1 MMAMKEVIIYTDGG
15 CRGNGQEGPSLGAI
29 GGVLLYPAANYR
41 KEFKRAY
48 WDTTNNQMEL
58 TAVIEALSMLK
69 EPCDVTVHS
78 DSAYVVNAFNQGWVD
93 GWRAK
98 GYHRGKAGELKN
110 RELWMRLDE
119 LTQRHRVRFVK
130 VKGHSDDAL
139 NARADALVN
148 EAMDEAEQA
157 GGV

>member
-1 MMAMKEVIIYTDGG
+1 MKKVIIYTDGG
-15 CRGNGQEGPSLGAI
+15 CRGNGQDAPSLGAI
-29 GGVLLYPAANYR
+29 GGVLLYPAADYR

-48 WDTTNNQMEL
+48 PDTTNNRMEL
-58 TAVIEALSMLK
+58 MAVIEALSMLK

-119 LTQRHRVRFVK
+119 LARRHQVTFVK
-130 VKGHSDDAL
+130 VKGHSNDAL
-139 NARADALVN
+139 NNRADELVN
-148 EAMDEAEQA
+148 EAMDEAMKTA
-157 GGV
+157 GN

>member
-1 MMAMKEVIIYTDGG
+1 MKKVIIYTDGG
-15 CRGNGQEGPSLGAI
+15 CRGNGQDGPSLGAI
-29 GGVLLYPAANYR
+29 GGVLLYPVADYR

-48 WDTTNNQMEL
+48 PDTTNNQMEL

-93 GWRAK
+93 SWRAK

-110 RELWMRLDE
+110 REL
-119 LTQRHRVRFVK
+119 
-130 VKGHSDDAL
+130 
-139 NARADALVN
+139 
-148 EAMDEAEQA
+148 
-157 GGV
+157 